1 MMINSPIS
9 WVWRNYYWSS
19 PAGGCQ
25 NFPSRHAKGSRI
37 TAEYQTGNR
46 RAAWWSGPR
55 TEILGAVAEAGQTK
69 KHMVGLPRVSTS
81 LSDIMRTDDA
91 VPVDFLKRE
100 AGRISAAPW
109 VSFFARCHVYVSS
122 QYQIF
127 CISWPC
133 GLENCDM
140 QPLQPHHARAGCLM
154 TE

>member
-1 MMINSPIS
+1 MVARTSPLGMQKEAES
-9 WVWRNYYWSS
+9 RQSVRW
-19 PAGGCQ
+19 ATEGLHGGVGRELK
-25 NFPSRHAKGSRI
+25 S
-37 TAEYQTGNR
+37 
-46 RAAWWSGPR
+46 
-55 TEILGAVAEAGQTK
+55 LGAVAEAGQTK

-100 AGRISAAPW
+100 AGRISAVPW
-109 VSFFARCHVYVSS
+109 VSFFVRCHVYVSS

>member
-1 MMINSPIS
+1 VVARTSPLGMQKE
-9 WVWRNYYWSS
+9 
-19 PAGGCQ
+19 AE
-25 NFPSRHAKGSRI
+25 SRQSV
-37 TAEYQTGNR
+37 R
-46 RAAWWSGPR
+46 RA
-55 TEILGAVAEAGQTK
+55 TEGLHGGVGRELKSLGAVAEAGQTK